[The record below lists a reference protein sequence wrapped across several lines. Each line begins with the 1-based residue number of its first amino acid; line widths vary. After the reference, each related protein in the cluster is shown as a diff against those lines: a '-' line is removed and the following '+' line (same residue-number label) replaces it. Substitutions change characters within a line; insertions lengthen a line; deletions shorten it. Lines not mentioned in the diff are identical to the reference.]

1 MEKLIVTAA
10 ITGGASPESNP
21 YLPKTP
27 NEQVQAAL
35 NCYNAGASVVHIHAR
50 NPDTGKG
57 EHKSEWFEQTIVP
70 IREKCDILI
79 NVTTGGSGRRVDGD
93 WLYKEIPEES
103 VKGRISIIPELSK
116 KSLAKPDLASFNS
129 GSPVIDIYDR
139 RRKEW
144 ILKFVM
150 VHSFPDMA
158 FIAETMKTHGV
169 KPELECYDVGMINN
183 AKTLAELGYL
193 EEPLYF
199 QFVLGVL
206 GQIPATVDNLVHMV
220 RCIPTGS
227 PWSVCAVGLDEF
239 PMTTMSIIMGGH
251 VRVGFEDNI
260 YLSKGIPAKSNEEL
274 VEKIIRI
281 ARELGREIATPNEAR
296 EILCLPPKI
305 STK

>member
-1 MEKLIVTAA
+1 
-10 ITGGASPESNP
+10 
-21 YLPKTP
+21 
-27 NEQVQAAL
+27 
-35 NCYNAGASVVHIHAR
+35 
-50 NPDTGKG
+50 
-57 EHKSEWFEQTIVP
+57 
-70 IREKCDILI
+70 
-79 NVTTGGSGRRVDGD
+79 
-93 WLYKEIPEES
+93 
-103 VKGRISIIPELSK
+103 
-116 KSLAKPDLASFNS
+116 
-129 GSPVIDIYDR
+129 
-139 RRKEW
+139 
-144 ILKFVM
+144 
-150 VHSFPDMA
+150 
-158 FIAETMKTHGV
+158 MKTHGV